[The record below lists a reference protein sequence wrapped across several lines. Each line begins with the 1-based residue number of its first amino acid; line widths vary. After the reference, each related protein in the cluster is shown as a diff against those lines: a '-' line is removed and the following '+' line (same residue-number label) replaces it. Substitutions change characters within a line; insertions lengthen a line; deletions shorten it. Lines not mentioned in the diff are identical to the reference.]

1 MTEYREKNNIGDRR
15 AIGVSVVIPAFNE
28 EKAIGKTVSRI
39 RELYPDY
46 EVVVVDDGSTDN
58 TANVA
63 QEAGA
68 RVIRHPYNIGNGA
81 AVKTGIRHARGEFV
95 VLMDG
100 DGQHAPEDIKR
111 LLAEALNYD
120 LVVGARSAK
129 SQASIG
135 RRIANWCY
143 NKLASYVGK
152 FPIEDLTSGFRVFK
166 RKTVLK
172 FLYLFPNT
180 FSYPTTSTLAYLRSG
195 LTIKY
200 VPIEAKK
207 RVGKSKIKLVQDG
220 TRFFLI
226 ILRIATFFSPLRVFI
241 PISTAFFLLGAG
253 YYLYTFVTWH
263 RFSNMSALLLSVSV
277 MVFLM
282 GLISEQ
288 ITQMRYDR
296 VEELVEERGTGDGE
310 GGIQP

>member
-1 MTEYREKNNIGDRR
+1 MPQPMIGR
-15 AIGVSVVIPAFNE
+15 VSVVIPALNE
-28 EKAIGKTVSRI
+28 EAAIGTTVKKI
-39 RELYPDY
+39 LELYPEF
-46 EVVVVDDGSTDN
+46 EVIVVDDGSSDGTSR
-58 TANVA
+58 VA
-63 QEAGA
+63 EAAGA

-81 AVKTGIRHARGEFV
+81 AVKTGIRSASGDYV

-100 DGQHAPEDIKR
+100 DGQHAPEDIKQ
-111 LLAEALNYD
+111 LLAEAARYD
-120 LVVGARSAK
+120 MVVGARDPRG
-129 SQASIG
+129 QASLG

-143 NKLASYVGK
+143 NRLASYVGK
-152 FPIEDLTSGFRVFK
+152 FPVKDLTSGFRVFK
-166 RKTVLK
+166 RDTVLR

-180 FSYPTTSTLAYLRSG
+180 FSYPTTSTLVYLRSG

-200 VPIEAKK
+200 VPIDVKK
-207 RVGKSKIKLVQDG
+207 RIGKSKIKLLRDG

-226 ILRIATFFSPLRVFI
+226 ILRIATFFSPLRIFI
-241 PISTAFFLLGAG
+241 PISGFFFLLGLG
-253 YYLYTFVTWH
+253 YYVYTFVTSH

-296 VEELVEERGTGDGE
+296 VEEVIEKREAGDGDE
-310 GGIQP
+310 RIQPYS

>member
-1 MTEYREKNNIGDRR
+1 MIGK
-15 AIGVSVVIPAFNE
+15 VSVVIPALNE
-28 EKAIGKTVSRI
+28 EVAIGTIVKKI
-39 RELYPDY
+39 LELYPGF
-46 EVVVVDDGSTDN
+46 EVIVVDDGSSDGTSR
-58 TANVA
+58 VA
-63 QEAGA
+63 EAAGA

-81 AVKTGIRHARGEFV
+81 AVKTGIRSASGDYV

-100 DGQHAPEDIKR
+100 DGQHAPEDIKQ
-111 LLAEALNYD
+111 LLAEAARYD
-120 LVVGARSAK
+120 MVVGARDPRG
-129 SQASIG
+129 QASLG

-143 NKLASYVGK
+143 NRLASYVGK
-152 FPIEDLTSGFRVFK
+152 FPVKDLTSGFRVFK
-166 RKTVLK
+166 RDTVLR

-180 FSYPTTSTLAYLRSG
+180 FSYPTTSTLVYLRSG

-200 VPIEAKK
+200 VPIDVKK
-207 RVGKSKIKLVQDG
+207 RIGKSKIKLLRDG

-226 ILRIATFFSPLRVFI
+226 ILRIATFFSPLRIFI
-241 PISTAFFLLGAG
+241 PISGFFFLLGLG
-253 YYLYTFVTWH
+253 YYVYTFVTSH

-296 VEELVEERGTGDGE
+296 VEEVIEKREAGDGDE
-310 GGIQP
+310 RIQPYS